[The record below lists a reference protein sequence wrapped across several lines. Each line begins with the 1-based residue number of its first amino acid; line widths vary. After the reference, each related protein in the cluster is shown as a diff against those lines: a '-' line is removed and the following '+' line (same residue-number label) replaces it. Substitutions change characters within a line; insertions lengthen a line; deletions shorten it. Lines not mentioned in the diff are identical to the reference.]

1 MGVESEEQREAV
13 CFRLGSA
20 LSPEL
25 GVGGT
30 AEGNAWPWPP
40 SPSLKKKDSTVDIN
54 QHNSDS
60 ALRGTLG
67 GTSFAPNPQGHA
79 VTLKYPLYL

>member
-1 MGVESEEQREAV
+1 MESEEQREAV

-25 GVGGT
+25 GVGAT

-40 SPSLKKKDSTVDIN
+40 SPSMKKKIPLWTSTSTT
-54 QHNSDS
+54 QTWPSGEPWEEP
-60 ALRGTLG
+60 ALLPTPRDM
-67 GTSFAPNPQGHA
+67 
-79 VTLKYPLYL
+79 